1 MGDNKVTYG
10 LKKVHVAF
18 ETEPGAWETPIAI
31 PGAVR
36 FTPTP
41 QGQTS
46 TFRADN
52 SPYFIITSND
62 GYTAEVEMA
71 LIPDEIQARMLG
83 WEIDD
88 NGMLV
93 EVANGTPEK
102 FAFLGQVEGDKRNR
116 RFVYYDC
123 QAQRP
128 SKEHRTTGETIEPA
142 PDVMTLT
149 ASPIE
154 IAGKKI
160 VKGTLELSDT
170 NAAVYNS
177 FFDAVVVPDAVP
189 AAVVK
194 TQLAAAIA
202 LAGTLVEAEYTVP
215 SWTRL
220 ETALTAATTVNT
232 DESATQAQVN
242 AAEKALEDAILA
254 LVPAEG

>member
-1 MGDNKVTYG
+1 MPENKVTFG
-10 LKKVHVAF
+10 LEKVHVAF
-18 ETEPGAWETPIAI
+18 VTGVGAWEAPIAI

-36 FTPTP
+36 WTPTA
-41 QGQTS
+41 QGQTK

-52 SPYFIITSND
+52 SPYFIITTND
-62 GYTAEVEMA
+62 GYTGELEMA
-71 LIPDEIQARMLG
+71 LIPDAIQARMLG

-93 EVANGTPEK
+93 EIANGTPEK
-102 FAFLGQVEGDKRNR
+102 FALLGQVEGDKRNR

-128 SKEHRTTGETIEPA
+128 AKEHKTTGETIEPDT
-142 PDVMTLT
+142 DVLAMT

-154 IAGKKI
+154 VAGKKI
-160 VKGTLELSDT
+160 VKGDLELSDT

-177 FFDAVVVPDAVP
+177 WYDAVVLPNAVP
-189 AAVVK
+189 AAVEK

-202 LAGTLVEAEYTVP
+202 LAGTLVELEYTAE
-215 SWTRL
+215 SWAAMQ
-220 ETALTAATTVNT
+220 TALTAATTVNT
-232 DESATQAQVN
+232 NASATQAQVN

-254 LVPAEG
+254 LAAAP

>member
-1 MGDNKVTYG
+1 MGENKVTFG
-10 LKKVHVAF
+10 LEKVHVAF
-18 ETEPGAWETPIAI
+18 VEGDSWETPIAI

-36 FTPTP
+36 FAPTP

-71 LIPDEIQARMLG
+71 LLPDAILARMLG

-93 EVANGTPEK
+93 EVADGTPEK
-102 FAFLGQVEGDKRNR
+102 FAFLGQVQGDKRNR

-128 SKEHRTTGETIEPA
+128 SKEHRTTGETIEPN
-142 PDVMTLT
+142 PDLMTLT

-170 NAAVYNS
+170 NAAVYDS
-177 FFDAVVVPDAVP
+177 WFDAVVLPDAVP
-189 AAVVK
+189 ASVVK
-194 TQLAAAIA
+194 TALASAIT
-202 LAGTLVEAEYTVP
+202 LAGTLVEAEYTVE
-215 SWTRL
+215 SWTAL
-220 ETALTAATTVNT
+220 QTALTAAITVNT
-232 DESATQAQVN
+232 NESATQAQVN
-242 AAEKALEDAILA
+242 AAEKALKEAILA
-254 LVPAEG
+254 LVAAEG